1 MRSNWGQH
9 IVLKWIALFI
19 LVLASLTAQSQES
32 RNEIVRQRIIEQRIE
47 IIAEGLEEGDE
58 LDFTTLFD
66 DLNYYYDRK
75 INLNRCSPEELRSL
89 YLLTEFQIQGLF
101 DHIEKYGQLK
111 EIWELQALKNWDQY
125 TILNVLP
132 FVAVKPPSE
141 LERVT
146 LKEIFK
152 EGKHDLFL
160 RYQDVLE
167 ERQGYAPIS
176 PEELA
181 DNPNRRYLGSSYRAY
196 ARYRFTY
203 GRNISF
209 GITAE
214 KDPGEEF
221 FKGTQKQGFDY
232 YSSHL
237 YYENNTFVRRAV
249 VGDYQLQFGQG
260 LTLWSGLAFGKSA
273 DALNAKRTEIGI
285 RPYTSVDENLFLRGG
300 AVTIGG
306 EHLQWTNFYSSK
318 QIDANIVSTGD
329 SVDTEQLTTI
339 SSFQL
344 SGFHRTPGELQD
356 KDAIRET
363 YYGSNLTYKTRRG
376 QIGLTALISEYD
388 ANISRNLQLYNQFEF
403 NSKSNQ
409 VIGLN
414 YSRTIKNVNLFGE
427 VSRSKNGA
435 WATINGALVALDP
448 RVSMIA
454 IYRNYARNFQNQL
467 ANTFVEGTRPANES
481 GIYVGGQ
488 FKINRQW
495 TATTYA
501 DFFRF
506 RWLRFQTD
514 APSAGRDFLTQL
526 NYKPSRNKE
535 FYLRYRSRTRDR
547 NAGFLDVDI
556 TTPLPVNQQNFR
568 INTSFLAH
576 PNIKLKSRAE
586 LVLFQQEGQPIE
598 RGFLLYQDLVFKKIQ
613 FPVSMSLRYA
623 LFYTDSYNARIYAY
637 ESDVL
642 YAFSI
647 PAYFSRGSRF
657 YVTMKYKVKRGVDL
671 WLRYARWHYDDRQVI
686 SSGLEQIN
694 APHRSEIKVQLRLRF

>member
-1 MRSNWGQH
+1 MRNKLGRH
-9 IVLKWIALFI
+9 TVLKWGAL
-19 LVLASLTAQSQES
+19 LVLVLVVIRAQSQES
-32 RNEIVRQRIIEQRIE
+32 RDEIVRQRIIEQRIE

-111 EIWELQALKNWDQY
+111 EIWELQAVKNWDQY

-132 FVAVKPPSE
+132 FVTVKPPSE

-181 DNPNRRYLGSSYRAY
+181 ENPNRRYLGSSYRAY

-306 EHLQWTNFYSSK
+306 ERLQWTNFYSSK
-318 QIDANIVSTGD
+318 HIDANIVSTSD

-388 ANISRNLQLYNQFEF
+388 ANINRNLQLYNQFEF

-427 VSRSKNGA
+427 VSRSENGA

-454 IYRNYARNFQNQL
+454 IYRNYARKFQNQL

>member
-1 MRSNWGQH
+1 MLSSSTRNR
-9 IVLKWIALFI
+9 I
-19 LVLASLTAQSQES
+19 LVRTVLLAVFCLMMSNVVQAQES
-32 RNEIVRQRIIEQRIE
+32 RDEIVRQRIIEQRIE

-75 INLNRCSPEELRSL
+75 INLNRTTADELRSL
-89 YLLTEFQIQGLF
+89 YLLTEFQIQSLF
-101 DHIEKYGQLK
+101 NHIERYGSLK
-111 EIWELQALKNWDQY
+111 EIWELQALDRWDQY
-125 TILNVLP
+125 TILNLLP
-132 FVAVKPPSE
+132 FVSVKPPSE

-146 LKEIFK
+146 LKDIFRD
-152 EGKHDLFL
+152 GKHDLFL

-181 DNPNRRYLGSSYRAY
+181 ENPNRRYLGSSYRAY

-221 FKGTQKQGFDY
+221 FQGTQKQGFDF

-237 YYENNTFVRRAV
+237 YYENNTFVRKAL

-285 RPYTSVDENLFLRGG
+285 RPYTSVDENLFLRGA
-300 AVTIGG
+300 AVTVGS
-306 EHLQWTNFYSSK
+306 EELQFTAFYSANK
-318 QIDANIVSTGD
+318 IDANIVDTTA
-329 SVDTEQLTTI
+329 TEQLNTI

-344 SGFHRTPGELQD
+344 SGFHRTSNELVD
-356 KDAIRET
+356 KDAVTEQ
-363 YYGSNLTYKTRRG
+363 YFGGNFTYKTRRG
-376 QIGLTALISEYD
+376 QIGFTAVASEYD
-388 ANISRNLQLYNQFEF
+388 ANVTRQLQLYNQFEF
-403 NSKSNQ
+403 NDNNNQ
-409 VIGLN
+409 VLGLN
-414 YSRTIKNVNLFGE
+414 YSRTIKNVNVFGE

-435 WATINGALVALDP
+435 WATVNGALIALDP

-454 IYRNYARNFQNQL
+454 IHRSYARNFQNQL

-488 FKINRQW
+488 FKINRKW
-495 TATTYA
+495 TATAYA

-506 RWLRFQTD
+506 QWLRFQTQ
-514 APSAGRDFLTQL
+514 APSAGRDFLSQL

-535 FYLRYRSRTRDR
+535 FYLRYRSRVKAR
-547 NAGFLDVDI
+547 NASFLENDI
-556 TTPLPVNQQNFR
+556 TFPMPITQQNFR

-586 LVLFQQEGQPIE
+586 LVLFQQEGQKIE

-613 FPVSMSLRYA
+613 FPVSFSLRYA

-637 ESDVL
+637 ENDVL

-657 YVTMKYKVKRGVDL
+657 YLTAKYKVARGVDL
-671 WLRYARWHYDDRQVI
+671 WLRYARWYYDDRQVI

-694 APHRSEIKVQLRLRF
+694 APHRSEVKVQLRVRF